1 MADDTAEIIKRCND
15 NVEAI
20 CDAFWPSW
28 VKVSEKGQEI
38 GLMTPKSA
46 AAKKGGRK
54 RLTSSFKVEL
64 SGSDRGRW
72 YRFSQDVGGFGLALL
87 YYGETREQG
96 VPRSKAEWSDAFKF
110 ARSFFGIAGEQRQET
125 PAEKKERE
133 ERQEKER
140 VARRERQREDEEKKE
155 RKRQYRSQTA
165 KAICEQMVSI
175 KGTLAERYLVEG
187 RAIAPVSDWLW
198 DPDGV
203 LGFIA
208 DHEYEREAEWENGV
222 KIKEG
227 RRFPCLI
234 ARVQDAFGETIAVW
248 QIFLHPTEPR
258 KNDLVDE
265 AKVGLGPAGGGAVRV
280 GGIGPHIGA
289 AEGLES
295 ALAAWELES
304 YRYPVWSML
313 STGGVSSFEPP
324 LEVERIT
331 GWPDGDKAVL
341 TPSGKIME
349 PPGIS
354 HQRALKERMATA
366 GVAMTIN
373 EMTRDGDPHD
383 LLITKKRFEARMA
396 GKEFNVA
403 KQ

>member
-1 MADDTAEIIKRCND
+1 MPRYDDTQEICDRLNADVESIIKR
-15 NVEAI
+15 
-20 CDAFWPSW
+20 FWPSYI
-28 VKVSEKGQEI
+28 VQGDKA
-38 GLMTPKSA
+38 LLTPRQKD
-46 AAKKGGRK
+46 KQK
-54 RLTSSFKVEL
+54 RPTSSFVVDLK
-64 SGSDRGRW
+64 SNRGQW
-72 YRFSQDVGGFGLALL
+72 YRHSQKIGGWALALL
-87 YYGETREQG
+87 YYGHRDRIPNGKDDLRE
-96 VPRSKAEWSDAFKF
+96 AFRY
-110 ARSFFGIAGEQRQET
+110 AREHLGIQPQRQEES
-125 PAEKKERE
+125 PAEKAARE

-140 VARRERQREDEEKKE
+140 IAREERQRKEAEKKE
-155 RKRQYRSQTA
+155 RKRQYRAQTA

-187 RAIAPVSDWLW
+187 RGIAAVSEWPW

-208 DHEYEREAEWENGV
+208 DHEYEREAEWENG
-222 KIKEG
+222 IKVREG
-227 RRFPCLI
+227 RRFPALI
-234 ARVQDAFGETIAVW
+234 ARVQEAFGDTVACW
-248 QIFLHPTEPR
+248 QIFLDPEEPK
-258 KNDLVDE
+258 KNGLVDE
-265 AKVGLGPAGGGAVRV
+265 AKVGLGPAGGGAVRI
-280 GGIGPHIGA
+280 GGTGPHIGA

-354 HQRALKERMATA
+354 HQRQLRDRMATA
-366 GVAMTIN
+366 GIAMTIN
-373 EMTRDGDPHD
+373 EMTRDGDALD
-383 LLITKKRFEARMA
+383 LLLTKKRFEARMA
-396 GKEFNVA
+396 GREFNVA

>member
-1 MADDTAEIIKRCND
+1 MPRYHDDTQEICDRLNADVESIIKR
-15 NVEAI
+15 
-20 CDAFWPSW
+20 FWPNY
-28 VKVSEKGQEI
+28 VVQGDKALLTPRLKG
-38 GLMTPKSA
+38 KN
-46 AAKKGGRK
+46 K
-54 RLTSSFKVEL
+54 RVTSSFQVQLE
-64 SGSDRGRW
+64 GPNRGQW
-72 YRFSQDVGGFGLALL
+72 YRHSQNVGGWGLQLL
-87 YYGETREQG
+87 YFGEKDRIPNGKDDNRE
-96 VPRSKAEWSDAFKF
+96 AFRY
-110 ARSFFGIAGEQRQET
+110 AREHLGIQEQRQET
-125 PAEKKERE
+125 PAEKAAREQRQEKERRERE
-133 ERQEKER
+133 ERQRKE
-140 VARRERQREDEEKKE
+140 EEKKE
-155 RKRQYRSQTA
+155 RKRQYRAQTA

-187 RAIAPVSDWLW
+187 RGIAPVSEWPW
-198 DPDGV
+198 DPDGI
-203 LGFIA
+203 LGFIP

-265 AKVGLGPAGGGAVRV
+265 AKVGLGPAGGGAVRI
-280 GGIGPHIGA
+280 GGINAHIGA

-295 ALAAWELES
+295 ALGAWELES

-354 HQRALKERMATA
+354 HQRALQERMASA
-366 GVAMTIN
+366 GIAMTIN
-373 EMTRDGDPHD
+373 EMTRDGDSLD

-396 GKEFNVA
+396 GKEFDVA